1 MAEEVLNRTVTEAPD
16 YLQPGIEKYLDAA
29 TLQAGQ
35 AMDTSKFAP
44 QVAGL
49 GALQQQ
55 AQQLAATQAG
65 LGKLQFD
72 ADKGFVTG
80 VQGTGVAGYQPF
92 LQTAEQT
99 LGGVAPFIKAAGDQF
114 KTQEG
119 LTGATAYKAFESPY
133 QSAVRDATLASFDEQ
148 AKQRQLGLSDAAIA
162 AGAFGGG
169 REGVQRAEYQRK
181 SDMDRALLEA
191 QLNQA
196 GFTQANQLAAQAFGQ
211 RGQLGAQQGQLA
223 GLQSGLANQQLGLAT
238 TQPQLAQSGIALA
251 QGLGQQDFGYQ
262 QAVSDAQQ
270 QANRMAAFEPVDRLA
285 RFGQGITGVGG
296 GLGSVQTTMGT
307 PPPQQ
312 SPLAGAVQAGVGAFS
327 LGKLFGF

>member
-1 MAEEVLNRTVTEAPD
+1 MAEEVLNRTITEAPD
-16 YLQPGIEKYLDAA
+16 YLKPGIEKYLDAA

-55 AQQLAATQAG
+55 AQQLAASQAG
-65 LGKLQFD
+65 LGTLQFD
-72 ADKGFVTG
+72 PTTGSVSG
-80 VQGTGVAGYQPF
+80 VQGTGVAGYQPY

-99 LGGVAPFIKAAGDQF
+99 LGGVQPFITAAQGQ
-114 KTQEG
+114 
-119 LTGATAYKAFESPY
+119 TGPQAYKAFESPY

-148 AKQRQLGLSDAAIA
+148 AKQRQLGLSDAAIG
-162 AGAFGGG
+162 AGAYGGG

-181 SDMDRALLEA
+181 SDMDRALLQA

-211 RGQLGAQQGQLA
+211 QGQLA
-223 GLQSGLANQQLGLAT
+223 GLQSGLANQQLGFAT
-238 TQPQLAQSGIALA
+238 TQPQLAQSGIGLA
-251 QGLGQQDFGYQ
+251 QGLGQQDLAYR
-262 QAVSDAQQ
+262 QAVSDAGQ

-296 GLGSVQTTMGT
+296 GLGSVQTTMG
-307 PPPQQ
+307 PPLPQQ

>member
-1 MAEEVLNRTVTEAPD
+1 MAEEVLSRNITEAPQ
-16 YLQPGIEKYLDAA
+16 YLQPGIEKFLDAA

-55 AQQLAATQAG
+55 AQQLAADQAG
-65 LGKLQFD
+65 LGELQFD
-72 ADKGFVTG
+72 KDKGFVTG
-80 VQGTGVAGYQPF
+80 IEGTGVAGYQPF
-92 LQTAEQT
+92 LQSAQDT
-99 LGGVAPFIKAAGDQF
+99 LGGVQPFITAA
-114 KTQEG
+114 EG
-119 LTGATAYKAFESPY
+119 RTGPQAYQAFESPY

-162 AGAFGGG
+162 SGAFGGG

-181 SDMDRALLEA
+181 SDMDRSLLEA

-251 QGLGQQDFGYQ
+251 QG
-262 QAVSDAQQ
+262 
-270 QANRMAAFEPVDRLA
+270 
-285 RFGQGITGVGG
+285 
-296 GLGSVQTTMGT
+296 
-307 PPPQQ
+307 
-312 SPLAGAVQAGVGAFS
+312 
-327 LGKLFGF
+327 

>member
-1 MAEEVLNRTVTEAPD
+1 MAEEVLQRTITEAPD
-16 YLQPGIEKYLDAA
+16 YLRPGIEKYLDLA
-29 TLQAGQ
+29 TTQAGD

-44 QVAGL
+44 KVAGL

-55 AQQLAATQAG
+55 AQQQAATQAG
-65 LGKLQFD
+65 LGQLQFD
-72 ADKGFVTG
+72 PTTGAVSG
-80 VQGTGVAGYQPF
+80 VQGTGVAGYEPF
-92 LQTAEQT
+92 LQSAEQT
-99 LGGVAPFIKAAGDQF
+99 LGGVQPFITAAQNR
-114 KTQEG
+114 
-119 LTGATAYKAFESPY
+119 TGPQAYQAFESPY

-148 AKQRQLGLSDAAIA
+148 AKQRQLGLSDAAIG
-162 AGAFGGG
+162 AGAYGGG

-181 SDMDRALLEA
+181 SDMDRALLQA

-211 RGQLGAQQGQLA
+211 QGQLA
-223 GLQSGLANQQLGLAT
+223 GLQSGLANQQLGFAT
-238 TQPQLAQSGIALA
+238 TQPQLAQSGIGLA
-251 QGLGQQDFGYQ
+251 QGLGQQDLAYR
-262 QAVSDAQQ
+262 QAVSDAGQ

-307 PPPQQ
+307 PLPQQ

>member
-1 MAEEVLNRTVTEAPD
+1 MAEEVLQRTITEAPD
-16 YLQPGIEKYLDAA
+16 YLKPGIEKFLEGA

-55 AQQLAATQAG
+55 AQQLAASQAG
-65 LGKLQFD
+65 LGTLQFD
-72 ADKGFVTG
+72 PTTGSVSG
-80 VQGTGVAGYQPF
+80 VQGTGVAGYQPY

-99 LGGVAPFIKAAGDQF
+99 LGGVQPFITAAQGQ
-114 KTQEG
+114 
-119 LTGATAYKAFESPY
+119 TGPQAYKAFESPY

-162 AGAFGGG
+162 SGAFGGG

-211 RGQLGAQQGQLA
+211 QGQLA

-238 TQPQLAQSGIALA
+238 TQPQLAQQGIGLA
-251 QGLGQQDFGYQ
+251 QGLGQQDFGYR

-270 QANRMAAFEPVDRLA
+270 QANRMAAFEPVERLA
-285 RFGQGITGVGG
+285 RFGQGLTGVGG
-296 GLGSVQTTMGT
+296 GLGSVQTTYGT

-312 SPLAGAVQAGVGAFS
+312 SPMAGALQAGIGAFS

>member
-1 MAEEVLNRTVTEAPD
+1 MAEEVLNRTITEAPD
-16 YLQPGIEKYLDAA
+16 YLRPGIEKYLDLA
-29 TLQAGQ
+29 TTQAGD
-35 AMDTSKFAP
+35 AMDTSQFAP
-44 QVAGL
+44 KVAGL

-55 AQQLAATQAG
+55 AQQQAATQAG
-65 LGKLQFD
+65 LGQLQFD
-72 ADKGFVTG
+72 PNTG
-80 VQGTGVAGYQPF
+80 AVSGVSGTGVAGYQPY

-99 LGGVAPFIKAAGDQF
+99 LGGVSPFITAA
-114 KTQEG
+114 EG
-119 LTGATAYKAFESPY
+119 RTGPQAYQAFESPY
-133 QSAVRDATLASFDEQ
+133 QSAVRDATLSSFDEQ

-162 AGAFGGG
+162 SGAFGGG

-211 RGQLGAQQGQLA
+211 QGQLA

-251 QGLGQQDFGYQ
+251 QGLGQQDFGYR
-262 QAVSDAQQ
+262 QAVSDAGQ

-285 RFGQGITGVGG
+285 RFGQGLTGVGG
-296 GLGSVQTTMGT
+296 GLGSVQTTYGT

-312 SPLAGAVQAGVGAFS
+312 SPMAGALQAGIGAFS

>member
-1 MAEEVLNRTVTEAPD
+1 MAEEVLQRTITEAPD
-16 YLQPGIEKYLDAA
+16 YLRPGIEKYLDLA
-29 TLQAGQ
+29 TTQAGD
-35 AMDTSKFAP
+35 AIDTSKFAP

-55 AQQLAATQAG
+55 AQQQAATQAG
-65 LGKLQFD
+65 LGQLQFD
-72 ADKGFVTG
+72 PTTG
-80 VQGTGVAGYQPF
+80 AVSGVSGTGVAGYQPF
-92 LQTAEQT
+92 LQSAEQT
-99 LGGVAPFIKAAGDQF
+99 LGGVQPFITAA
-114 KTQEG
+114 EG
-119 LTGATAYKAFESPY
+119 RTGPQAYQAFESPY

-148 AKQRQLGLSDAAIA
+148 AKKRQLGLSDAAIA
-162 AGAFGGG
+162 SGAFGGG

-211 RGQLGAQQGQLA
+211 QGQLA
-223 GLQSGLANQQLGLAT
+223 GLQSGLANQQLGFAT
-238 TQPQLAQSGIALA
+238 TQPQLAQSGIGLA
-251 QGLGQQDFGYQ
+251 QGLGQQDLAYR

-270 QANRMAAFEPVDRLA
+270 QANRMAAFEPIDRLA